1 MKAKKYFGFFIFL
14 FIATLSLTACSG
26 GEPLMS
32 VDGQEYSFRL
42 YGSTNGITRV
52 DIYRGDEKT
61 GSVKP
66 DYRVNE
72 PWLGEDKHD
81 YGFRVLDI
89 DGDGDEDFIIQSNRT
104 EGAEK
109 YRCFINK
116 EGNFSLEKKISALA
130 SPKFVDGTV
139 IVETFDRI
147 EQPTYNNEPPM
158 YELRRDEIV
167 YGFTEHGRFVIK
179 QVNRFSYFSE
189 TDIYRFSIYLP
200 DDEGELYSDSDKWI
214 YPEDLEKYGFE
225 PFDEIN

>member
-1 MKAKKYFGFFIFL
+1 MRIQGA
-14 FIATLSLTACSG
+14 
-26 GEPLMS
+26 
-32 VDGQEYSFRL
+32 EYSFAL
-42 YGSTNGITRV
+42 FGGANGITRV
-52 DIYRGDEKT
+52 DVYRDSEKT

-72 PWLGEDKHD
+72 PWLGDDKED

-89 DGDGDEDFIIQSNRT
+89 DGDGDEDFIIKSVRT
-104 EGAEK
+104 DGAER

-116 EGNFSLEKKISALA
+116 DGSFVLEKKISSLVA
-130 SPKFVDGTV
+130 PKFEDGTV
-139 IVETFDRI
+139 IVATFERFN
-147 EQPTYNNEPPM
+147 EPTYNNEPPM
-158 YELRRDEIV
+158 YELRRDETV

-200 DDEGELYSDSDKWI
+200 DDEGELYADSDKWI

>member
-1 MKAKKYFGFFIFL
+1 MLFQNVVDDLGGAFLVSVQFMTVHTVRVKVLTVSYNGFQH
-14 FIATLSLTACSG
+14 G
-26 GEPLMS
+26 GWQ
-32 VDGQEYSFRL
+32 G
-42 YGSTNGITRV
+42 GSHHGHKCVT
-52 DIYRGDEKT
+52 
-61 GSVKP
+61 
-66 DYRVNE
+66 
-72 PWLGEDKHD
+72 
-81 YGFRVLDI
+81 
-89 DGDGDEDFIIQSNRT
+89 Q
-104 EGAEK
+104 
-109 YRCFINK
+109 
-116 EGNFSLEKKISALA
+116 
-130 SPKFVDGTV
+130 FVDGTV

-189 TDIYRFSIYLP
+189 TDIYRFSIYFP